1 MAVDIAREPGLDAQ
15 AFAGLLHRS
24 GLAARRPAD
33 DIARL
38 GRILASSQLVLTARD
53 GQGGAL
59 VGVARAITDW
69 DYCLYCADLA
79 VDRDWQGQGIGKALL
94 ARLVAESPGVKSHLL
109 LSAPAAVG
117 FYEKAGCSRHP
128 AAFLFTDL
136 GRDPRG

>member
-1 MAVDIAREPGLDAQ
+1 MGLLLSREPGLDAG

-33 DIARL
+33 DLPRL
-38 GRILASSQLVLTARD
+38 AAMLEASQLVVTARD

-59 VGVARAITDW
+59 IGVARAITDW
-69 DYCLYCADLA
+69 AYCLYCADLA

-117 FYEKAGCSRHP
+117 FYEKAGCARHP
-128 AAFLFTDL
+128 AAFLFTHL
-136 GRDPRG
+136 GPDTPG